1 MSDLKVITTSGGET
15 VLKEA
20 AIEEFKSSLRGNL
33 LRPGDNDYDDARKVW
48 NAMIDRRPSLMV
60 RCAGTA
66 DVIAAV
72 NFAREH
78 NLLTAVR
85 GGGHNVSGNAVCD
98 GGLVIDFSG
107 MKSVRV
113 DPQTNT
119 ARVEPGVR
127 LGELDHETQTFGLVV
142 PAGIVTDTGVAGLT
156 LGGGL
161 GWLHRSWGLTIDNLI
176 SADIVTADGRL
187 FKASKEDN
195 KDLFWAIRGGGG
207 NFGIATSFEFQCR
220 KFGPTALAGIVMHPI
235 GRAREL
241 LEFYRE
247 YTATAPDEVT
257 AFALLRMAPQAPF
270 VPKEFHGTPIAAI
283 VACYAGPPDKG
294 VEIIRPIKQWGEP
307 IVDALVPKPFVV
319 HQSMFDAGQP
329 VGGYY
334 YWKSHYFNELSD
346 EALDLIVRQ
355 GSAITSPMSILA
367 TVHLGGAVSRI
378 GENDTAYP
386 NRQAPYV
393 MNVNGSW
400 ADPSTTET
408 NIAWVRETW
417 DALSPYATGARFANF
432 EGEDQA
438 LAIYG
443 EEKYQRLVE
452 IKNKYDPKNL
462 FRLNQNIKPTV

>member
-1 MSDLKVITTSGGET
+1 MSGLKVTKFTGGDT
-15 VLKEA
+15 VVEEA
-20 AIEEFKSSLRGNL
+20 AIEEFKSSLRGKL
-33 LRPGDNDYDDARKVW
+33 LRSGDDGYDEARKVW
-48 NAMIDRRPSLMV
+48 NAMIDRRPALIV

-72 NFAREH
+72 NFSRKH
-78 NLLTAVR
+78 GLLTAVR

-98 GGLVIDFSG
+98 GGLVIDLSK

-113 DPQTNT
+113 DSKAQTV
-119 ARVEPGVR
+119 RVEPGVR

-161 GWLHRSWGLTIDNLI
+161 GWLHRAWGLTLDNLI

-187 FKASKEDN
+187 LKASKEEN

-220 KFGPTALAGIVMHPI
+220 KFGPMALAGLVMHPI
-235 GRAREL
+235 DRAREL

-247 YTATAPDEVT
+247 YTASAPDQVT
-257 AFALLRMAPQAPF
+257 TFALLRMAPPAPF

-283 VACYAGPPDKG
+283 IACYAGPPEEG
-294 VEIIRPIKQWGEP
+294 TEVIRPIKEWGEP
-307 IVDALVPKPFVV
+307 IADVLVPKPFVV

-346 EALDLIVRQ
+346 KALDLIVKQ
-355 GSAITSPMSILA
+355 GAAITSPMSILA
-367 TVHLGGAVSRI
+367 TVHLAGAVSRV
-378 GENDTAYP
+378 GEGETAYP

-417 DALSPYATGARFANF
+417 DALVPHATGARFANF
-432 EGEDQA
+432 EAEDQA

-452 IKNKYDPKNL
+452 IKNKYDPQNF